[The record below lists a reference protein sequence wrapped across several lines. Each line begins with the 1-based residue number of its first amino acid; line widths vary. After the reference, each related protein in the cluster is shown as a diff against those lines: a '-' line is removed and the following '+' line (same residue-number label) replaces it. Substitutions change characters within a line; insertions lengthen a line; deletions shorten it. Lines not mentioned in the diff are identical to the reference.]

1 MNNVLGEWVRSNGYV
16 GGFNS
21 RLDYKP
27 SWKRGSSFDYK
38 HISKKLD
45 SGNWLRTWLQKR
57 VKKKSLAVD
66 D

>member
-16 GGFNS
+16 GDFNS
-21 RLDYKP
+21 RVDYEPLKTL
-27 SWKRGSSFDYK
+27 DYK

-45 SGNWLRTWLQKR
+45 SGNWLRTWLQTR